1 MSAVEIRHVMSE
13 ERRPWLR
20 TMQAALLSD
29 PTGGAGTEPFWEAV
43 WQPDRIFG
51 GYADG
56 RCVATLRTFPTTL
69 SVPGGAAECAQLPA
83 DALTQVSVAGTHRRR
98 GLLRRM
104 ITRSLGDAVERGEA
118 VSILRAAEWGI
129 YGRFGYQP
137 ASMGSNYEI
146 RTVGRPTVLAPRSP
160 VEVVGIE
167 RDELLT
173 PAIEVH
179 RRVRFRRHGQ
189 IDRSLPQW
197 QRRLGLN
204 GLPYPYTREP
214 TCVVARNADGAVD
227 GYAMWTSGDG
237 DWFHEPDQVRVD
249 VHEVLAA
256 TDDAYRALW
265 GYLTGLDLVRIL
277 ALDAYAV
284 DEPLEWLLSD
294 GRAARRTWTGDNDW
308 LRLLDVP
315 GALSA
320 RRYSTTDRLVLDIV
334 DDDGGWAA
342 GRVTLDAGPL
352 HAECSNTPVATADL
366 TLSQRAL
373 AGIYLGGNT
382 VESQRL
388 AGLVDEHTPG
398 ALRRLEAMFRT
409 TRAPWNATPF

>member
-1 MSAVEIRHVMSE
+1 MTEVEIRQVQAE
-13 ERRPWLR
+13 EKLPWLR
-20 TMQAALLSD
+20 AMHTSLLSD
-29 PTGGAGTEPFWEAV
+29 PAVKPENLPFWDAV

-51 GYADG
+51 GYAEG
-56 RCVATLRTFPTTL
+56 RCVATLRTFGTTL
-69 SVPGGAAECAQLPA
+69 SVPGGADGCAQLAA
-83 DALTQVSVAGTHRRR
+83 DALTQVSVAATHRRR
-98 GLLRRM
+98 GLLRQM
-104 ITRSLGDAVERGEA
+104 LTRSLADAVERGEA

-146 RTVGRPTVLAPRSP
+146 RTMGRPTVLAPRDP
-160 VEVVGIE
+160 VDVVGVE
-167 RDELLT
+167 REQLLT
-173 PAIEVH
+173 PAIDVH
-179 RRVRFRRHGQ
+179 RRVRLQRHGQ
-189 IDRSLPQW
+189 IDRSLPRW

-204 GLPYPYTREP
+204 GQPYPSKREP
-214 TCVVARNADGAVD
+214 TCVIARNTDGGVD
-227 GYAMWTSGDG
+227 GYAMWTSADG
-237 DWFHEPDQVRVD
+237 DWFHEPDRVQVD

-265 GYLTGLDLVRIL
+265 GYLTSLDLVKVL
-277 ALDAYAV
+277 TLDAYAV

-315 GALSA
+315 AALSA
-320 RRYSTTDRLVLDIV
+320 RRYRTADRLVLEVV

-342 GRVTLDAGPL
+342 GRYTLDAGPV
-352 HAECSNTPVATADL
+352 HAECTRTPTATADL
-366 TLSQRAL
+366 TMSQRAL

-388 AGLVDEHTPG
+388 AGFVDEHTPG
-398 ALRRLEAMFRT
+398 ALARLESMFWT
-409 TRAPWNATPF
+409 ATKPWNATPF